1 MMNPVKQD
9 ISRRKNE
16 IIAEVNGVFKL
27 NMRITDWDVPEAD
40 DALAAEMIVEI
51 MQEALDTLKTKVKEG
66 ELKDY

>member
-9 ISRRKNE
+9 ILRRKNE

-40 DALAAEMIVEI
+40 DTLAAEMIVEI
-51 MQEALDTLKTKVKEG
+51 MQEALDGLKTKVREG
-66 ELKDY
+66 EFKDY